1 MMEQVFDGVGNLCKV
16 GCSLLKR
23 KTRPLGGYLDVG
35 GGVPFQAVS
44 LAGITRPDRVESATK
59 SHPAP
64 SIRSKQV
71 SGEKRAL
78 ICVNYDSSYSFS
90 VPVKKAPG

>member
-59 SHPAP
+59 SHPQ
-64 SIRSKQV
+64 SWGR
-71 SGEKRAL
+71 RAFDQ
-78 ICVNYDSSYSFS
+78 NKS
-90 VPVKKAPG
+90 PERNAR